1 MSDLAVTEGAV
12 LCAVDGAVAK
22 VTINRERRRN
32 ALDHTAVAA
41 LSELFERIETADIAA
56 IVLTGQGT
64 AAFCAGD
71 DIKAYRE
78 RDTATSRTHF
88 RRGLALM
95 DQIADHPCLVIAAV
109 EGYCV
114 GGGLELAATC
124 DYRIAARDATFSLPE
139 VRKMGGS
146 PTWGGL
152 TRLPPLIGLG
162 PAKRLVLLGEVWT
175 GEEAFSHGLV
185 DRVTES
191 GQAADEAML
200 FASEFVTDIERP
212 VFARAKRIMHQAVG
226 ASASTMRAL
235 NLTCEEVDPFDGR
248 PD

>member
-1 MSDLAVTEGAV
+1 M
-12 LCAVDGAVAK
+12 LCTVVGAVAK

-32 ALDHTAVAA
+32 ALDHTAVAM
-41 LSELFERIETADIAA
+41 LSQLFERLEAADVAA

-71 DIKAYRE
+71 DIKAYKE
-78 RDTATSRTHF
+78 RDTVTSRAHF
-88 RRGLALM
+88 RRGLGLM
-95 DQIADHPCLVIAAV
+95 DQIADHSCLVIAAV

-124 DYRIAARDATFSLPE
+124 DYRIAARDAIFSLPE

-175 GEEAFSHGLV
+175 GQEAFDQGLV
-185 DRVTES
+185 DHVTDP
-191 GQAADEAML
+191 GKAADEAMQ
-200 FASEFVTDIERP
+200 FAAEFATDIESS

-226 ASASTMRAL
+226 APASTMHAL
-235 NLTCEEVDPFDGR
+235 NLTCEEVDPFDGQ

>member
-1 MSDLAVTEGAV
+1 MSDLAITEGAV
-12 LCAVDGAVAK
+12 LCAIDGAVAK

-32 ALDHTAVAA
+32 ALDHTAVAVLA
-41 LSELFERIETADIAA
+41 ELFERLEAADIAA

-71 DIKAYRE
+71 DIKAYKE
-78 RDTATSRTHF
+78 RDTAASRAHF

-95 DQIADHPCLVIAAV
+95 DLIADHPCLVIAAV
-109 EGYCV
+109 EGHCV
-114 GGGLELAATC
+114 GGGLELAAAC
-124 DYRIAARDATFSLPE
+124 DYRIAARGATFSLPE

-152 TRLPPLIGLG
+152 TRLPPLVGLG

-175 GEEAFSHGLV
+175 GEAAFAHGLV

-200 FASEFVTDIERP
+200 FAAEFATDIERP

-226 ASASTMRAL
+226 APASTLRTL
-235 NLTCEEVDPFDGR
+235 NLTCEEVDPFDGQ